1 MARGLLLMLA
11 MATALTFGQPA
22 VAQSSGGLSNFFGL
36 FLGDTDAGELRATIW
51 VDPDGC
57 EHWVMDDG
65 IEGFMSAHLDK
76 DGRPVCRGDTGDGVC
91 MTFDSAALFDTGSAV
106 LKQTSKT
113 ELTTYFETISGKT
126 IFVNGHTDSV
136 GPDATN
142 LELSLKRA
150 MAVSDFAKQFNVN
163 AEPRGFGEQAPIAD
177 NATSSGRAKNRRV
190 ELTCS

>member
-1 MARGLLLMLA
+1 MPLM
-11 MATALTFGQPA
+11 TLT
-22 VAQSSGGLSNFFGL
+22 
-36 FLGDTDAGELRATIW
+36 
-51 VDPDGC
+51 
-57 EHWVMDDG
+57 
-65 IEGFMSAHLDK
+65 
-76 DGRPVCRGDTGDGVC
+76 
-91 MTFDSAALFDTGSAV
+91 
-106 LKQTSKT
+106 
-113 ELTTYFETISGKT
+113 TISGKT